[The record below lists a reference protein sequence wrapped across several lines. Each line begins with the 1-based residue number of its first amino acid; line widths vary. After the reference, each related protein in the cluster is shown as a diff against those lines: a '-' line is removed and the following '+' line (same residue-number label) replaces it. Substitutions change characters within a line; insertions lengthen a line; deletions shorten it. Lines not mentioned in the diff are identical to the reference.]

1 MTPFFRLFE
10 RSNCVLLLL
19 MSTGFRIKEEE
30 EESGKE
36 KKNEKIGDSSMLRNV
51 SIVREARLVNN
62 LSRREAEEN

>member
-10 RSNCVLLLL
+10 RSNCVLLR
-19 MSTGFRIKEEE
+19 STGFRIKEEE

>member
-1 MTPFFRLFE
+1 
-10 RSNCVLLLL
+10 